1 MPVRSLN
8 SSVLRWVSRE
18 EALQAAKAWAER
30 VAQERPEVLRV
41 GCFGSAARGDWGVG
55 SDLDL
60 LVIVAHSDK
69 PFLYRATDFDTTSL
83 PVPADLLVY
92 TRDEWAAME
101 RSGRCGR
108 LRAEVRWLYERGE
121 ER

>member
-1 MPVRSLN
+1 MPVRSLR

-92 TRDEWAAME
+92 TQDEWAAME
-101 RSGRCGR
+101 RSGRCRR

>member
-92 TRDEWAAME
+92 TQDEWAAME

-108 LRAEVRWLYERGE
+108 LGAEVRWLYERGE

>member
-8 SSVLRWVSRE
+8 SSVFKWVSRE
-18 EALQAAKAWAER
+18 EALQAAKAWAEK
-30 VAQERPEVLRV
+30 VAREHPEVLRV

-69 PFLYRATDFDTTSL
+69 PFLYRAADFDTASL

-92 TRDEWAAME
+92 TQDEWAAME

-108 LRAEVRWLYERGE
+108 LQAEVRWLYERGE

>member
-1 MPVRSLN
+1 VFK
-8 SSVLRWVSRE
+8 WVSRE
-18 EALQAAKAWAER
+18 EALQAAKAWAEK
-30 VAQERPEVLRV
+30 VARERPEVLRV

-60 LVIVAHSDK
+60 LVIFAHSDK

-92 TRDEWAAME
+92 TQDEWAAME

-108 LRAEVRWLYERGE
+108 LRTEVRWLYERGE

>member
-41 GCFGSAARGDWGVG
+41 GCFGSAARGDWSVG

-92 TRDEWAAME
+92 TQDEWAAME

>member
-69 PFLYRATDFDTTSL
+69 PFLYRATDFDMTSL

-92 TRDEWAAME
+92 TQDEWAAME

-108 LRAEVRWLYERGE
+108 LGAEVRWLYERGE

>member
-92 TRDEWAAME
+92 TQDEWAAME

>member
-18 EALQAAKAWAER
+18 EALQAAKAWAEK
-30 VAQERPEVLRV
+30 VARERPEVLRV

-92 TRDEWAAME
+92 TQDEWAAME

-108 LRAEVRWLYERGE
+108 LRTEVRWLYERGE

>member
-30 VAQERPEVLRV
+30 VAQERPEILRV

-92 TRDEWAAME
+92 TQDEWAAME

-108 LRAEVRWLYERGE
+108 LGAEVRWLYERGE

>member
-1 MPVRSLN
+1 
-8 SSVLRWVSRE
+8 VSRE

-92 TRDEWAAME
+92 MQDEWAAME

-108 LRAEVRWLYERGE
+108 LRAEVRWLYGRGE